1 MSYISIAL
9 HLLGVLFVLY
19 VLAAIW
25 QSKDAPSGVKSHS
38 PKPKR

>member
-1 MSYISIAL
+1 MSYIPVAF

-25 QSKDAPSGVKSHS
+25 QSKDAPSDVRSHS
-38 PKPKR
+38 PKTKR